1 MRWIFLFFTNFYQT
15 IWFHIIAFLF
25 FLFGLF
31 GIIKWRSWTLQKEN
45 HQLEEILERRTKE
58 INNKNFALKKQTLI
72 LNKQLEQLKA
82 LNETRSHFLANF
94 AHEFQTSLPLV
105 LESLEQMLT
114 GPQEKEREQKKK
126 IRLMLRNSQHLL
138 SLINQLMEFSKCD
151 CGKGTFEL
159 EKKMEGIVNASGD
172 KEFLRDMQNIINSNL
187 ADPEFNV
194 DQLSRK
200 LHMSH
205 ATLYRKIH
213 ALTGET
219 PSDFIRSCRLKR
231 GAQLLNKGTSSVL
244 EVALEVG
251 FSSANYFSK
260 CFKKKFHQL
269 PSEYQ
274 LPDAS

>member
-1 MRWIFLFFTNFYQT
+1 MLFLTYFYQT
-15 IWFHIIAFLF
+15 AWFYIMTLLLV
-25 FLFGLF
+25 LFGLY
-31 GIIKWRSWTLQKEN
+31 GIIKWRSWKLKKEN
-45 HQLEEILERRTKE
+45 RQLEEIIERRTKE
-58 INNKNFALKKQTLI
+58 INDKNFELKKQNFI
-72 LNKQLEQLKA
+72 LKKQLEQLKMLFEA
-82 LNETRSHFLANF
+82 RSHLK
-94 AHEFQTSLPLV
+94 
-105 LESLEQMLT
+105 LED
-114 GPQEKEREQKKK
+114 KK
-126 IRLMLRNSQHLL
+126 
-138 SLINQLMEFSKCD
+138 
-151 CGKGTFEL
+151 
-159 EKKMEGIVNASGD
+159 EGIVKDLND
-172 KEFLRDMQNIINSNL
+172 KKFLSDIQNIINANL

-219 PSDFIRSCRLKR
+219 PTDFIRSCRLQRGAELLKR
-231 GAQLLNKGTSSVL
+231 GMGSVL

-274 LPDAS
+274 LPKAS